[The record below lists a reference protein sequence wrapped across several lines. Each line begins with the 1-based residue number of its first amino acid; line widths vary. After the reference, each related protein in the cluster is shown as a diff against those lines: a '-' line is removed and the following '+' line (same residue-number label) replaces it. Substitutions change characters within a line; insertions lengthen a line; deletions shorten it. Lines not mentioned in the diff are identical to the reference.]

1 MHSSSLAESCHCSS
15 FPILILWIP
24 LIVISTWLHLS
35 FRSLNDWHI
44 CLKLS
49 SRLPYSLLLIM
60 FPCSF
65 THFSHHLPHYLLSLS
80 FLCYELEA
88 ERIGT
93 NLFLLMLFSQTYA
106 LTFSFV
112 MRSYLVS
119 TLWDFFFFF
128 FTTSEN
134 LSSPDLERCSF
145 HYYLL
150 ASILKSFH
158 LPGQTILLSP
168 SLTPSKC
175 KPSSSPLA

>member
-128 FTTSEN
+128 LPRVRICPVQTWR
-134 LSSPDLERCSF
+134 DV
-145 HYYLL
+145 
-150 ASILKSFH
+150 ASITTFW
-158 LPGQTILLSP
+158 LPFWSLSIY
-168 SLTPSKC
+168 LVRRFYYR
-175 KPSSSPLA
+175 LA